1 MTIRKGQRRR
11 WCIPPAMTYAPG
23 ETLEGASLLAELQGD
38 FGVLL
43 WRTVRD
49 LSLWVATPPRARAG
63 LFAPASTDVRLARL
77 AMTDV
82 PPRIA
87 APLDTIQGMLTR
99 ADRADA
105 GVLAICCLEI
115 AAWAREA
122 GVPHTSVAFAQAGA
136 LVSPDFAAA
145 ALLTGMAAFAVQQDA
160 RAATW
165 FRRAVALARRERD
178 WATYAAGSIE
188 AATVE
193 ERQGTAERA
202 EQLFRLAS
210 RAARRFKN
218 SDVYLRAEVGLFRLA
233 RRRGEGTTAA
243 AHARSVGQAF
253 RREVEP
259 GPDVLLDL
267 ARFWMEAGDLRAA
280 RSALRRLVPRRVEL
294 PREAQLSLW
303 ALVAACSRRPTPG
316 SAAPQPPKPGRRS
329 WIPPFPKE
337 PPSPPG
343 WTWRMPRGRRVTT
356 RRSRGRRTSPS
367 PWRRGRGRTAS
378 RPKSCGCG
386 PRSPSPPPSGCAAPH
401 DGDQLCKLPGGHPHR
416 ASRAIRRA
424 APAHRRVPASI
435 ADSPQGSASGVVSLN
450 DRMLRCILTRGTEC
464 GTIGGLWR
472 LCANFDSGLGRYSH
486 GTLGEAPGAGAK
498 QPQER
503 QARGCLQ
510 TR

>member
-1 MTIRKGQRRR
+1 
-11 WCIPPAMTYAPG
+11 MTYAPG

-82 PPRIA
+82 PSRIA

-136 LVSPDFAAA
+136 LVSPDFAEA
-145 ALLTGMAAFAVQQDA
+145 ALLTGMAALAVYQDA

-193 ERQGTAERA
+193 ERRGTTERA

-218 SDVYLRAEVGLFRLA
+218 SDVYVRAELGLFRLA
-233 RRRGEGTTAA
+233 RRRGEVTTAA
-243 AHARSVGQAF
+243 AHARSVGRAF

-303 ALVAACSRRPTPG
+303 ALVARVFAKADPG
-316 SAAPQPPKPGRRS
+316 LSAAAAAEAWEALLDPTLPEGTRLAAGLDLAHAARQAGDEAAFTRAKNVVLALAPGEGADGIAGEVMRL
-329 WIPPFPKE
+329 WAAE
-337 PPSPPG
+337 PEPAAV
-343 WTWRMPRGRRVTT
+343 RV
-356 RRSRGRRTSPS
+356 RRT
-367 PWRRGRGRTAS
+367 A
-378 RPKSCGCG
+378 
-386 PRSPSPPPSGCAAPH
+386 
-401 DGDQLCKLPGGHPHR
+401 
-416 ASRAIRRA
+416 
-424 APAHRRVPASI
+424 
-435 ADSPQGSASGVVSLN
+435 
-450 DRMLRCILTRGTEC
+450 
-464 GTIGGLWR
+464 
-472 LCANFDSGLGRYSH
+472 
-486 GTLGEAPGAGAK
+486 
-498 QPQER
+498 
-503 QARGCLQ
+503 
-510 TR
+510 